1 MKCVGVLSKCRSKR
15 WWNVSSYNGSERR
28 PAPQAV
34 HLTCSGC
41 SGVKLLP
48 TGLAVALIRVPA
60 DPALDLKYRTMRCLW
75 LWPGD
80 CQWHRP
86 LPASYESWQPT
97 GTASDCRFTH
107 KGKMPVLRTPLDV

>member
-1 MKCVGVLSKCRSKR
+1 MARNADPLPKPCTS
-15 WWNVSSYNGSERR
+15 
-28 PAPQAV
+28 PAQAA
-34 HLTCSGC
+34 LAETF
-41 SGVKLLP
+41 KLLP

-86 LPASYESWQPT
+86 LPAS
-97 GTASDCRFTH
+97 
-107 KGKMPVLRTPLDV
+107 